1 MEQKTFCIGVV
12 GLGVMGRNLVLNIE
26 RNGFPLVVYNRD
38 TTKMRHLVEGEGA
51 GKNILGVETL
61 EALVGNLERPR
72 RIILMVSAGQAV
84 DAIIAQLMPLLSPGD
99 ILIDGG
105 NSHFADTDRRAERL
119 MLNEIRYIGM
129 GVSGG
134 EEGALWGPSLMPGG
148 QREAWE
154 SLSAVLRKVAAKAED
169 GSPCVA
175 YIGPR
180 GAGHYVKMVHNGI
193 EYADMQLIAEVYDL
207 LRRGLGLSNPELA
220 EVFAEWNQG
229 ELHSYLIEITADIL
243 RKKDAET
250 GKDMVDVILDEAEQK
265 GTGKWTSQ
273 NALDLGAPVPTIH
286 AALEGR
292 ILSGFKARRVE
303 VSKHLRGPLDR
314 YQGSREKLIAF
325 ARDALFASKIL
336 AYAQGLEL
344 MRIASEVYQYD
355 LQLGEIARIWRAGCI
370 IRASLLGDIMLA
382 YRRRADLPNLLFD
395 EVFREA
401 VGTRQ
406 SAMRAVLEMAVQ
418 LGIPMM
424 AVGASVAYLDSYRN
438 AWLPANLIQAQRDY
452 FGAHTYKRVDKEGV
466 FHTDWT

>member
-1 MEQKTFCIGVV
+1 
-12 GLGVMGRNLVLNIE
+12 MGRNLALNIE

-72 RIILMVSAGQAV
+72 RIILMVSAGAAV
-84 DAIIAQLMPLLSPGD
+84 DAIINQLMPLLSPGD

-105 NSHFADTDRRAERL
+105 NSYFADTDRRAEQL

-154 SLSAVLRKVAAKAED
+154 SLAAVLRKVAAKAED
-169 GSPCVA
+169 GAPCVA

-193 EYADMQLIAEVYDL
+193 EYADMQLIAEIYDL
-207 LRRGLGLSNPELA
+207 LRRGLGLSNSELA

-229 ELHSYLIEITADIL
+229 ELRSYLVEITADIL

-292 ILSGFKARRVE
+292 ILSSFKVRRVE
-303 VSKHLRGPLDR
+303 ASKHLRGPSNR
-314 YQGSREKLIAF
+314 YQGSREKLIAS

-344 MRIASEVYQYD
+344 MRIASEAYQYD
-355 LQLGEIARIWRAGCI
+355 LQLGEIAGIWRAGCI

-401 VGTRQ
+401 IETRQ
-406 SAMRAVLEMAVQ
+406 SAMRTVLETSVQ
-418 LGIPMM
+418 LGIPML
-424 AVGASVAYLDSYRN
+424 AVGASVAYLDSYRS

-452 FGAHTYKRVDKEGV
+452 FGAHTYKRVDKQGV